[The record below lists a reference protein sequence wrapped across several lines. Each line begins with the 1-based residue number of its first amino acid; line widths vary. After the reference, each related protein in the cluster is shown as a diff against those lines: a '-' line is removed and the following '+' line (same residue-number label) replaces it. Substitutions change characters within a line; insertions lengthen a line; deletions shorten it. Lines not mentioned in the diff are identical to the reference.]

1 MRSTVLAKVLSERKN
16 PREFGTDRPVL
27 ELKMK
32 TEAGIADRE
41 FGTHSGMTNDMV
53 LCFRNLQSL
62 LDTKGLRRVL
72 CDEIIDPV
80 A

>member
-1 MRSTVLAKVLSERKN
+1 M
-16 PREFGTDRPVL
+16 
-27 ELKMK
+27 KMK
-32 TEAGIADRE
+32 TEAGVADRE
-41 FGTHSGMTNDMV
+41 FGTHSGMTSDMV
-53 LCFRNLQSL
+53 LCFRDLQSL